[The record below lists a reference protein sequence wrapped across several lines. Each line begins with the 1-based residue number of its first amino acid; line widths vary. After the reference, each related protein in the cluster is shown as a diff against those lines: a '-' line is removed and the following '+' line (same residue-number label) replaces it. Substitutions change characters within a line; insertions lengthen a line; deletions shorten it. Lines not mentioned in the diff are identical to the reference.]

1 MNEIRFYRASEKP
14 FGVFSNLFK
23 RDIEFEDEIYPTA
36 EHAYQ
41 AGKPR
46 KQNVRE
52 WILAAPTPALQPW
65 LLTGCTLGTF
75 GQIGQKSSFHG

>member
-36 EHAYQ
+36 EHCQRVLRNAEFW
-41 AGKPR
+41 A
-46 KQNVRE
+46 
-52 WILAAPTPALQPW
+52 
-65 LLTGCTLGTF
+65 
-75 GQIGQKSSFHG
+75 